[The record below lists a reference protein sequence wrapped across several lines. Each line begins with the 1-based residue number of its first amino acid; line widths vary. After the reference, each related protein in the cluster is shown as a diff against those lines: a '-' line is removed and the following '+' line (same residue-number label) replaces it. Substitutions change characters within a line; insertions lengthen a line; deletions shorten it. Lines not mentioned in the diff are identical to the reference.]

1 MKANILSFQA
11 HLVLDTK
18 TNQSKGFAFI
28 LYKSP
33 ADAVDAYQAMDKKI
47 FQGRLL
53 HIIAGAAKRENK
65 LDEFA
70 IAKLPLKKQ
79 LELKRKSSAT
89 NSFNWNS
96 MYMNVRL
103 LLVSTLPA
111 FPVLIDEDRCCN
123 FLHGRAT
130 GSI

>member
-1 MKANILSFQA
+1 M
-11 HLVLDTK
+11 
-18 TNQSKGFAFI
+18 
-28 LYKSP
+28 
-33 ADAVDAYQAMDKKI
+33 DAYRAMDKKV

-53 HIIAGAAKRENK
+53 HIIAGTAKRGIK

-79 LELKRKSSAT
+79 LELKRKATST

-103 LLVSTLPA
+103 LLVPMLSA
-111 FPVLIDEDRCCN
+111 FPCAN
-123 FLHGRAT
+123 
-130 GSI
+130 